1 MPFRLKTFG
10 GLSLTG
16 ESGAVTGAATQR
28 RKLALLAVLATGGE
42 RGVSRDR
49 LLALFWSESDAEH
62 ARHAL
67 TQSLSALRR
76 ELGSDNL
83 FLGSADLSLN
93 PAVIESDV
101 AALETALARAE
112 LERAAALYVGPF
124 LDGIH
129 LDHAHA
135 SPEFERWVEAERSR
149 LAGLIANALER
160 LAVAATEL
168 REHRRAVEWWRRL
181 AALDPCSARSAAGLI
196 TALAAAGDASGAL
209 RHAQV
214 YQTLLREELNLD
226 PDEAVVAIVRR
237 LRHGTKLTPTPP
249 AHPGDDAAQAPAARG
264 DEAPAVEPST
274 SPRLLV
280 SRRRWLPLGVGLA
293 TVAALGGGALLTRS
307 HARPVLDPNLVAVA
321 PFDVLDPRFE
331 LWHEGLVDY
340 LSKSFDGAGPLRT
353 VSPTVLLRR
362 WHGPADP
369 TSASE
374 LGRRTGAHLVLSGQV
389 VGEGADS
396 ARVRVTV
403 VDAATGNALA
413 ELERTD
419 LATRLDR
426 LADSLAADVLRD
438 MGRIGPEAHIR
449 LSSLGTQSWPALKA
463 FLRGEQL
470 LRRFSLDSAIR
481 AYQEAVADDGR
492 FALALRRLGL
502 VRGWR
507 GENGDPLGLEA
518 GRFNRGLAPRDSLLI
533 VADSLEAASDDSLDG
548 AYWSHR
554 VRKFIPLEEAI
565 RRYPD
570 DPEVWYELG
579 EARFHLG
586 YVMGSTAQQAID
598 AFSQAIGL
606 DAAFAPAYV
615 HPVQLSLDRNDTT
628 AAQHYINGYI
638 GLTADVAEGQGIRL
652 VRELIDPIR
661 AKSSRL
667 QSVLDTASA
676 NVLFDAW
683 RSVQRWPDVNETGVR
698 LLRILVAGR
707 RGIGVAA
714 DTMWTRYLLVTE
726 LLYRGHLR
734 EARAMAGARFSV
746 PFAELAVIG
755 VIPPDSAAAAFDA
768 WLMHPGDR
776 AAAADPPWVGRCYR
790 SFLAS
795 GWWAGKQ
802 DTVSLVK
809 LMRRG
814 DSTARSPRSV
824 VQLLDA
830 RADASLARAA
840 LALARRDTAE
850 ALQRFLA
857 FPDSLCARFYGSLSP
872 SLAPLSME
880 RFSLLAATGRDR
892 EAARVFDQ
900 QVTMPLTASSVWG
913 TLERGQIAER
923 LGDLATAARDYEFVV
938 AVWRNADPELQ
949 PYVTEARVA
958 LQHLGATPSR
968 AVNATPRLPAPS
980 SSARDP

>member
-1 MPFRLKTFG
+1 MPRPTVTSQQKVSRPMPFRLKTFG

-76 ELGSDNL
+76 ELGSENL
-83 FLGSADLSLN
+83 VLGSADLSLN

-101 AALETALARAE
+101 ATLETALARAE
-112 LERAAALYVGPF
+112 LERAVAQYVGPF

-135 SPEFERWVEAERSR
+135 SPEFERWVETERSR
-149 LAGLIANALER
+149 LAGLIAEALER
-160 LAVAATEL
+160 LAVAATEC

-181 AALDPCSARSAAGLI
+181 AALDPYSARSAAGLI

-214 YQTLLREELNLD
+214 YETLLREELNLE
-226 PDEAVVAIVRR
+226 PDGAVLAIVRR

-249 AHPGDDAAQAPAARG
+249 AHAGDDAAQAPAARG
-264 DEAPAVEPST
+264 DEAPAVEPSA

-280 SRRRWLPLGVGLA
+280 SRRRWLPLGLGLTTVGALA
-293 TVAALGGGALLTRS
+293 GGALLTRS
-307 HARPVLDPNLVAVA
+307 HARPSLDPNLVAVA

-353 VSPTVLLRR
+353 VSPTVVLRR

-374 LGRRTGAHLVLSGQV
+374 LGRRTGAQLVLSGQV
-389 VGEGADS
+389 VGAGADS

-449 LSSLGTQSWPALKA
+449 LPSLGTRSWPALKA

-481 AYQEAVADDGR
+481 AYQEAIADDGR

-533 VADSLEAASDDSLDG
+533 VADSLEAASDDSLDR

-554 VRKFIPLEEAI
+554 VRKFIPLEEAS
-565 RRYPD
+565 RTRCD

-586 YVMGSTAQQAID
+586 YVVGSTAQQTID
-598 AFSQAIGL
+598 AFTRAIAL

-615 HPVQLSLDRNDTT
+615 HPVQLSLDENDTT

-638 GLTADVAEGQGIRL
+638 GLTADVPEGAAIRL

-661 AKSSRL
+661 AQSPQL

-683 RSVQRWPDVNETGVR
+683 RSVQRWPDANETAVR
-698 LLRILVAGR
+698 LLRMLAGR
-707 RGIGVAA
+707 RGGGIAA
-714 DTMWTRYLLVTE
+714 DTLWAQYLLATE

-734 EARAMAGARFSV
+734 AARAIVGASFSV
-746 PFAELAVIG
+746 PFAELAVLG
-755 VIPPDSAAAAFDA
+755 VIPPDSATRAFDS
-768 WLMHPGDR
+768 WLFDPGDR
-776 AAAADPPWVGRCYR
+776 VTGADPPWVARCYR
-790 SFLAS
+790 SFLAAR
-795 GWWAGKQ
+795 WWAGRQ
-802 DTVSLVK
+802 DTLSLLK

-814 DSTARSPRSV
+814 GAMAKSARSE

-830 RADASLARAA
+830 RADASLAAAA
-840 LALARRDTAE
+840 LALARHDTAE
-850 ALQRFLA
+850 ALHRFLA
-857 FPDSLCARFYGSLSP
+857 FPDSL
-872 SLAPLSME
+872 
-880 RFSLLAATGRDR
+880 
-892 EAARVFDQ
+892 
-900 QVTMPLTASSVWG
+900 
-913 TLERGQIAER
+913 
-923 LGDLATAARDYEFVV
+923 
-938 AVWRNADPELQ
+938 
-949 PYVTEARVA
+949 
-958 LQHLGATPSR
+958 
-968 AVNATPRLPAPS
+968 
-980 SSARDP
+980 

>member
-28 RKLALLAVLATGGE
+28 RKLALLAVLATGRE

-93 PAVIESDV
+93 PAAIESDV

-135 SPEFERWVEAERSR
+135 SPEFERWVETERSR
-149 LAGLIANALER
+149 LAGLIAEALER
-160 LAVAATEL
+160 LAVAATQL

-181 AALDPCSARSAAGLI
+181 AAVDPCSARSAAGLI

-214 YQTLLREELNLD
+214 YQSLLREELNLE
-226 PDEAVVAIVRR
+226 PDEAVLAIVRR
-237 LRHGTKLTPTPP
+237 LRHRTKLTPTPP
-249 AHPGDDAAQAPAARG
+249 AHAGDDAAQAPAARG
-264 DEAPAVEPST
+264 DEAPAVEPSA

-293 TVAALGGGALLTRS
+293 TIGALAGGALLTRS
-307 HARPVLDPNLVAVA
+307 HARPSLDPNLVAVA

-353 VSPTVLLRR
+353 VSPTVVLGR

-374 LGRRTGAHLVLSGQV
+374 LGRRTGAHLVLFGQV

-396 ARVRVTV
+396 ARVLVTV
-403 VDAATGNALA
+403 VDAATGKTLA

-419 LATRLDR
+419 FATRFDR

-449 LSSLGTQSWPALKA
+449 LPSIGTRSWPALKA

-470 LRRFSLDSAIR
+470 LRRFSLDSAIE
-481 AYQEAVADDGR
+481 AYQEALKGDGR
-492 FALALRRLGL
+492 FALALRRIGL

-518 GRFNRGLAPRDSLLI
+518 GRFNHGLAPRDSLLI

-554 VRKFIPLEEAI
+554 VRKFIALEEAS

-586 YVMGSTAQQAID
+586 YVMGSTAQQTID
-598 AFSQAIGL
+598 AFSRAIGL
-606 DAAFAPAYV
+606 DAAFAPAYL
-615 HPVQLSLDRNDTT
+615 HPVQLSLDQNDTT

-638 GLTADVAEGQGIRL
+638 RLTADVPEGEGIRL

-661 AKSSRL
+661 AKSPRL

-683 RSVQRWPDVNETGVR
+683 RSVQRWPDASETGVR
-698 LLRILVAGR
+698 LLRILAAGR
-707 RGIGVAA
+707 HGIGVAA

-755 VIPPDSAAAAFDA
+755 VIPPDSAAAAFHA

-790 SFLAS
+790 SFLAA

-913 TLERGQIAER
+913 ALERGRIAER
-923 LGDLATAARDYEFVV
+923 VGDLPTAARDYEFVM

-949 PYVTEARVA
+949 PYVREARVA
-958 LQHLGATPSR
+958 LQHLGATRGR

-980 SSARDP
+980 RSARDP

>member
-1 MPFRLKTFG
+1 MPFRLRTFG

-16 ESGAVTGAATQR
+16 ESGPVTGAATQR
-28 RKLALLAVLATGGE
+28 RKLALLAVLATGRE

-76 ELGSDNL
+76 ELGSDDL

-93 PAVIESDV
+93 PALIDSDV
-101 AALETALARAE
+101 AALEMALARSE
-112 LERAAALYVGPF
+112 LERAVALYVGPF

-149 LAGLIANALER
+149 LAGLIAEALER
-160 LAVAATEL
+160 LAVAATE
-168 REHRRAVEWWRRL
+168 RHEHRRAVEWWRRL
-181 AALDPCSARSAAGLI
+181 AALDPYSARSAAGLI
-196 TALAAAGDASGAL
+196 TAFATAGDARGAL

-214 YQTLLREELNLD
+214 YETLLREELNVE
-226 PDEAVVAIVRR
+226 PDGAVLAIVRR
-237 LRHGTKLTPTPP
+237 LRHETERSPKPP
-249 AHPGDDAAQAPAARG
+249 PHTGADVAPVPAARS
-264 DEAPAVEPST
+264 DEAPAVEPSA
-274 SPRLLV
+274 SPRPLV
-280 SRRRWLPLGVGLA
+280 SRWRWLPLGLGLA
-293 TVAALGGGALLTRS
+293 TVGAVAGGALLSRS

-340 LSKSFDGAGPLRT
+340 LSKSFDGAGPLRS
-353 VSPTVLLRR
+353 VPPTVLLRR
-362 WHGPADP
+362 WHGHADP

-374 LGRRTGAHLVLSGQV
+374 LGRRTGAHLVLFGQV

-403 VDAATGNALA
+403 VDAATGKALA

-419 LATRLDR
+419 LSTRFDR

-449 LSSLGTQSWPALKA
+449 LPSLGTRSWPALKA

-481 AYQEAVADDGR
+481 AYQEAVEDDGR
-492 FALALRRLGL
+492 FALALRRIGL

-507 GENGDPLGLEA
+507 REGGSALGLEA

-533 VADSLEAASDDSLDG
+533 VADSLEAASDDSLDS

-554 VRKFIPLEEAI
+554 ARKFVALEEAS

-586 YVMGSTAQQAID
+586 YVVGSTAQQTIE
-598 AFSQAIGL
+598 AFNRAIGL

-638 GLTADVAEGQGIRL
+638 GVTADVPEGEGIRL

-661 AKSSRL
+661 ARSPQL

-676 NVLFDAW
+676 TVLFDAW
-683 RSVQRWPDVNETGVR
+683 RSVQRWPDANETAVR
-698 LLRILVAGR
+698 LLRILAAGR
-707 RGIGVAA
+707 RGVGVAA
-714 DTMWTRYLLVTE
+714 DTLWARYLLVTE

-734 EARAMAGARFSV
+734 EARAMVGARFSV
-746 PFAELAVIG
+746 PFAELAVLG
-755 VIPPDSAAAAFDA
+755 VIPPDSAAAAFNG
-768 WLMHPGDR
+768 WLFDPGAR
-776 AAAADPPWVGRCYR
+776 VAGADPPWVARCYR
-790 SFLAS
+790 SFLAT
-795 GWWAGKQ
+795 GWWAGRQ
-802 DTVSLVK
+802 DTVPLLK

-814 DSTARSPRSV
+814 DSMVRSARSV
-824 VQLLDA
+824 VQLVDA
-830 RADASLARAA
+830 RADASLAAAA

-857 FPDSLCARFYGSLSP
+857 FPDSLCAGFYGSLSP
-872 SLAPLSME
+872 SLAPLQME
-880 RFSLLAATGRDR
+880 RFRLLAATGRDR

-900 QVTMPLTASSVWG
+900 QVTMPLTARSILG
-913 TLERGQIAER
+913 TLERGRIAER
-923 LGDLATAARDYEFVV
+923 LGDLATAARDYQFVV
-938 AVWRNADPELQ
+938 DVWRNADSELR
-949 PYVTEARVA
+949 PYVEEARA
-958 LQHLGATPSR
+958 GLLQLGAE
-968 AVNATPRLPAPS
+968 PR
-980 SSARDP
+980 R

>member
-1 MPFRLKTFG
+1 MSFRLRTFG

-16 ESGAVTGAATQR
+16 ESGPVTGAATQR
-28 RKLALLAVLATGGE
+28 RKLALLAVLATGGA

-49 LLALFWSESDAEH
+49 LLALFWPDSDAEH

-76 ELGSDNL
+76 ELGADNL
-83 FLGSADLSLN
+83 VLGSADLSLN
-93 PAVIESDV
+93 PALIDSDV
-101 AALETALARAE
+101 VALETALARGE
-112 LERAAALYVGPF
+112 LERAVALYVGPF

-135 SPEFERWVEAERSR
+135 SPEFERWVDAERSR
-149 LAGLIANALER
+149 LAGLIAEALER
-160 LAVAATEL
+160 LAVAATE
-168 REHRRAVEWWRRL
+168 RHEHRRAVEWWRRL
-181 AALDPCSARSAAGLI
+181 AALDPYGARSAAGLI

-214 YQTLLREELNLD
+214 YETLLRHELSLE
-226 PDEAVVAIVRR
+226 PDAAVLAIVRR
-237 LRHGTKLTPTPP
+237 LRQGTQRSPKPP
-249 AHPGDDAAQAPAARG
+249 AQTGAHAAPAPAARG
-264 DEAPAVEPST
+264 DEAPAVEPLA
-274 SPRLLV
+274 SPRPLV
-280 SRRRWLPLGVGLA
+280 SRWRWLPLGFGLA
-293 TVAALGGGALLTRS
+293 TVGAVVGGAALTRS
-307 HARPVLDPNLVAVA
+307 RARPVLDPNLVAVA

-353 VSPTVLLRR
+353 VSPTVVLRR

-374 LGRRTGAHLVLSGQV
+374 LGRRTGAHLVLFGQV

-403 VDAATGNALA
+403 VDAASGNALA
-413 ELERTD
+413 EFERTD

-449 LSSLGTQSWPALKA
+449 LPSLGTRSWPALKA

-492 FALALRRLGL
+492 FALALRRIGL

-507 GENGDPLGLEA
+507 REGGSPLGLEA

-533 VADSLEAASDDSLDG
+533 VADSLEAASDDSLDN

-554 VRKFIPLEEAI
+554 ARKFIVLGEAS

-586 YVMGSTAQQAID
+586 YVVGSTAQQTIEAFNRAI
-598 AFSQAIGL
+598 AL

-615 HPVQLSLDRNDTT
+615 HPLQLSLDRNDTT
-628 AAQHYINGYI
+628 AAQRDINGYI
-638 GLTADVAEGQGIRL
+638 GVTADVPEGEGIRL

-661 AKSSRL
+661 AQSPQL

-676 NVLFDAW
+676 TVLFDAW
-683 RSVQRWPDVNETGVR
+683 RSVQRWPDANETAVR
-698 LLRILVAGR
+698 LLRMLAAGR
-707 RGIGVAA
+707 RGVGVAA
-714 DTMWTRYLLVTE
+714 DTLWARYLLATE

-734 EARAMAGARFSV
+734 QARALVGASFSV
-746 PFAELAVIG
+746 PFAELAVLG
-755 VIPPDSAAAAFDA
+755 VIPPDSATRAFDS
-768 WLMHPGDR
+768 WLFDPGDR
-776 AAAADPPWVGRCYR
+776 ATGADPPWVARCYR
-790 SFLAS
+790 SFLAAR
-795 GWWAGKQ
+795 WWAGRQ
-802 DTVSLVK
+802 DTLPLLKLV
-809 LMRRG
+809 RRAG
-814 DSTARSPRSV
+814 SMARSARSE
-824 VQLLDA
+824 VQVLDA

-857 FPDSLCARFYGSLSP
+857 FPDSLCAGFYGSLSP
-872 SLAPLSME
+872 SLAPLQTE
-880 RFSLLAATGRDR
+880 RFRLLAATGRER

-900 QVTMPLTASSVWG
+900 QVTMPLTVGSVLG
-913 TLERGQIAER
+913 TLERGRIAER
-923 LGDLATAARDYEFVV
+923 LGDHATAAQNYGFVV
-938 AVWRNADPELQ
+938 AVWRNADPELR
-949 PYVTEARVA
+949 PYVEEAHAA
-958 LQHLGATPSR
+958 LARLGAE
-968 AVNATPRLPAPS
+968 PR
-980 SSARDP
+980 R